1 MGHHVSLIENETH
14 LNYYCN
20 EGFNNCC
27 SGSSTVS
34 LKDAAVTS
42 NLQSHEHPI
51 RITLTY
57 LQTHNILLLRF
68 HLHNFNDLASK

>member
-1 MGHHVSLIENETH
+1 MRDGKSCSLIENETH

-34 LKDAAVTS
+34 LKDPAVTIIFRVTS
-42 NLQSHEHPI
+42 TPS
-51 RITLTY
+51 
-57 LQTHNILLLRF
+57 
-68 HLHNFNDLASK
+68 A